1 MSAEYVTDAI
11 DFDAAPTCADC
22 GRDLDM
28 QVGLNYMG
36 CRPCNQAAAAAVPDF
51 DAVSAPISGETKAVV
66 EMVGNDWRADEDWKK
81 FEIAC
86 RVVAKAWRG
95 QIDPNRVRRFVTN
108 RHGLVIE
115 PRRYSAFWSKAASK
129 GGFLVKDGWTL
140 NDDVKGGNRGKPQ
153 RTYRLR
159 T

>member
-1 MSAEYVTDAI
+1 MTAEYVTGTI
-11 DFDAAPTCADC
+11 
-22 GRDLDM
+22 
-28 QVGLNYMG
+28 
-36 CRPCNQAAAAAVPDF
+36 DF
-51 DAVSAPISGETKAVV
+51 DAVSAPITGEAKAVV
-66 EMVGNDWRADEDWKK
+66 EIVGNDWRSDPDWAR
-81 FEIAC
+81 FQDAC
-86 RVVAKAWRG
+86 YHVALFASG
-95 QIDPNRVRRFVTN
+95 HVDPNEVRTRMTN
-108 RHGLVIE
+108 THGLTIE